1 MIFQMTAAAAQK
13 AIPTP
18 AKSPKKISWEEFQRR
33 YLSREDQYKYE
44 WVNGWVEKTPRNM
57 DKTQLYILN
66 NLINFFLPL
75 KLSKSLDGNLIAEG
89 DTFFAGNHRRPDI
102 AYCTEAQIQAARNNE
117 DVHPDF
123 VIEVISKNDQAE
135 KLVKRMGDYWAAGVQ
150 VIWQIYPE
158 NKQIHVYHGKNMT
171 VCCGDDLGL
180 AEPVVPA
187 FVLPVKEVFK

>member
-1 MIFQMTAAAAQK
+1 MTAAAAQK
-13 AIPTP
+13 AVSTP
-18 AKSPKKISWEEFQRR
+18 AKSPKKISWEEFQRK

-44 WVNGWVEKTPRNM
+44 WVNGLIEKTPRTM
-57 DKTQLYILN
+57 DKMQLYILT
-66 NLINFFLPL
+66 NLIRFLYSL
-75 KLSKSLDGNLIAEG
+75 KASYPKIDGDLVAEG

-102 AYCTEAQIQAARNNE
+102 AYYTEAQIQAARNNE

-158 NKQIHVYHGKNMT
+158 NKQIHVYHGKHMT
-171 VCCGDDLGL
+171 VCSGDDLCS
-180 AEPVVPA
+180 AEPVVPG
-187 FVLPVKEVFK
+187 FVLPVHEVFK

>member
-1 MIFQMTAAAAQK
+1 MTAAAAQK
-13 AIPTP
+13 AVSTP
-18 AKSPKKISWEEFQRR
+18 AKSPKKISWEEFQRK

-44 WVNGWVEKTPRNM
+44 WVNGLIEKTPRTM
-57 DKTQLYILN
+57 DKTQLYILT
-66 NLINFFLPL
+66 NLIRFLYSL
-75 KLSKSLDGNLIAEG
+75 KASYPKIDGDLLAEG

-102 AYCTEAQIQAARNNE
+102 AYYTEAQIQAARNNE

-135 KLVKRMGDYWAAGVQ
+135 KLVKRMGDYWAAGVR

-171 VCCGDDLGL
+171 VCSGDDLCS
-180 AEPVVPA
+180 AEPVVPG
-187 FVLPVKEVFK
+187 FVLPVHEVFK